1 MNTKQ
6 ALTMRFL
13 YGTITSIICL
23 FLIASL
29 PSPLSAHSAPCL
41 LAGNTAEA
49 IMAYNACK
57 AESQAG
63 TANTIAGNTGIHQ
76 QEAEL
81 QRLQRENERLRA
93 QLDTVRIT
101 LFELFQKLTTQEG

>member
-1 MNTKQ
+1 MNTKE
-6 ALTMRFL
+6 AITKRLFYRT
-13 YGTITSIICL
+13 TTSIICL
-23 FLIASL
+23 FLIASH
-29 PSPLSAHSAPCL
+29 PSPLSAHSAACL

-63 TANTIAGNTGIHQ
+63 TANTIAGNTDTHQ
-76 QEAEL
+76 QEAEI

-93 QLDTVRIT
+93 QLDTVRMT
-101 LFELFQKLTTQEG
+101 LFELLQKLTTQ

>member
-1 MNTKQ
+1 MNTKKT
-6 ALTMRFL
+6 LTKRLF

-23 FLIASL
+23 FLIASQ

-41 LAGNTAEA
+41 LAGNTAQA

-63 TANTIAGNTGIHQ
+63 TANTITVNTDTHQ
-76 QEAEL
+76 QEAEIQLL
-81 QRLQRENERLRA
+81 QTENERLRA
-93 QLDTVRIT
+93 QLDTVRMT
-101 LFELFQKLTTQEG
+101 LFELLQKLTTQ